1 MFRLSAP
8 TMRTFAIAGPAIVLG
23 ILSWLDVF
31 GLGID
36 ADVAY
41 WLTAGGAVFLM
52 IGNLFNK
59 L

>member
-36 ADVAY
+36 ADVASPK
-41 WLTAGGAVFLM
+41 WAC
-52 IGNLFNK
+52 IGLPE
-59 L
+59 